1 MKNNTTYKYL
11 SVYSIVNVIYLLGLL
26 IISLIYRLYPELLF
40 PRFLAIIPISLILY
54 LLTML
59 PYLHIVCYIVYSL
72 VYVIRFARDKC
83 LSKVIF
89 TLCVSIVAVLLNVYW
104 IVNGKPFL
112 VN

>member
-1 MKNNTTYKYL
+1 MKNTTYKYL
-11 SVYSIVNVIYLLGLL
+11 SVYSVVNVIYLLGLL
-26 IISLIYRLYPELLF
+26 IISVVYKIYPELLF
-40 PRFLAIIPISLILY
+40 PKFLAFIPISLTLY

-59 PYLHIVCYIVYSL
+59 PYLHIVYYITYSF
-72 VYVIRFARDKC
+72 VYVRRFTFDKC

-89 TLCVSIVAVLLNVYW
+89 TLCVSIMAVLLNVYW